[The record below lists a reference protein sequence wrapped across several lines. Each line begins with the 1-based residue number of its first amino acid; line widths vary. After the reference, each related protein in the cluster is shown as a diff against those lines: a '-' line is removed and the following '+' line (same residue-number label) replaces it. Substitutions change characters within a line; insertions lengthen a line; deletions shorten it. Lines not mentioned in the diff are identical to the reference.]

1 MELSGSYFTYNGT
14 SSREYGLIFANANT
28 NRMLALA
35 GDVNSV
41 TIYNKS
47 GKRNYHI
54 GESYE
59 DSHLVFEAELVTD
72 DDHVIGVSSRREI
85 EKWLFHQADYRKL
98 YIDIACDPFGET
110 YEMIDGELKQ
120 LYLNCRF
127 INPEKLESGSGIIGY
142 KFTVECDSRMAWQ
155 DPVIYSY
162 EFETI
167 LDDDI
172 SNDVYGSTTFNDVV
186 TVNVNTDTNDYV
198 YPKVVI
204 TMGSSGGDIIII
216 NLSDDETRTT
226 KFTGLTPNITFTMKG
241 EGINYVSGDNYLK
254 YSNRNFIR
262 LLDGENKIS
271 LYGDIAGIEFEFQN
285 QRYL

>member
-14 SSREYGLIFANANT
+14 SSRKYGLIFANANT

-41 TIYNKS
+41 TVYNKS

-59 DSHLVFEAELVTD
+59 NSPLVFDAELITD
-72 DDHVIGVSSRREI
+72 DDHVISVSSRREI
-85 EKWLFHQADYRKL
+85 EKWLFHQTDYRKL
-98 YIDIACDPFGET
+98 YIDMACDPFGET
-110 YEMIDGELKQ
+110 YETVNGEIKQ
-120 LYLNCRF
+120 LYMNCRF
-127 INPEKLESGSGIIGY
+127 TNPEKLESGEGVIGY
-142 KFTVECDSRMAWQ
+142 KFTVECDNRMAWQ
-155 DPVIYSY
+155 DPVAYSHS
-162 EFETI
+162 FASTGASFNTV
-167 LDDDI
+167 I
-172 SNDVYGSTTFNDVV
+172 SVDVDTDV
-186 TVNVNTDTNDYV
+186 NDYV

-204 TMGSSGGDIIII
+204 TIGSVGGDIIIS
-216 NLSDDETRTT
+216 NLTDDATRSTT
-226 KFTGLTPNITFTMKG
+226 FVGLTPNITFTMKG
-241 EGINYVSGDNYLK
+241 EGINFVSGDNYLK
-254 YSNRNFIR
+254 FSNRNFIR